1 MDSFI
6 RTVADGDGGL
16 DVVLLEVVE
25 KGLENGL
32 IQTLQLVAIEEDLS
46 AVCISRCSGGTR
58 KMRKKT
64 EIKTQF
70 VEMMEIF

>member
-32 IQTLQLVAIEEDLS
+32 IQTLQLVTIEEDLS
-46 AVCISRCSGGTR
+46 AVCISRCSGGAR

-70 VEMMEIF
+70 DEMMEIF